1 MTTQTLLTTPDTTH
15 SGPLA
20 WLKRHPLV
28 VLFSL
33 TYLFLWGVMLPQLA
47 ALYGLMPNVISLPV
61 DLVFGAFGPLLAALM
76 TVALTEGRAG
86 VRDLVGQALRWR
98 VGLRWYAVALL
109 GPAAYMLAG
118 AGLEALVRGQA
129 PAIPAAAMPLTDVA
143 ATFIRMLLLGMVLNT
158 EEFAWRGV
166 ALPRLQT
173 RYGALGGTLVLAVVE
188 GVVHLPLFW
197 APGSF
202 YQQVGFGWW
211 FAWDIALAILMTWV
225 YNSTGRS
232 VLLTTLLH
240 AAGNAWSGLL
250 PPPGLRPYAFM
261 VVILWL
267 VALLVVLVYGP
278 RRLATRTEPVETRG

>member
-1 MTTQTLLTTPDTTH
+1 MTTQTLTTNPNVT
-15 SGPLA
+15 SSRPMA
-20 WLKRHPLV
+20 WAKRHPLV
-28 VLFSL
+28 VLFAL

-47 ALYGLMPNVISLPV
+47 ALYGLMPNIVNLPV
-61 DLVFGAFGPLLAALM
+61 DLLFGAFGPLLAALI
-76 TVALTEGRAG
+76 TVALAEGRAG
-86 VRDLVGQALRWR
+86 IRDLVRQALRWR
-98 VGLRWYAVALL
+98 VGLPWYAVALL

-118 AGLEALVRGQA
+118 GGLEALVRGQA
-129 PAIPAAAMPLTDVA
+129 PAIPASSMPLTEVA
-143 ATFIRMLLLGMVLNT
+143 TTFIRLLLLGMVLNT

-173 RYGALGGTLVLAVVE
+173 RYGALVGTLILAVVE

-202 YQQVGFGWW
+202 FQQVGFGWW

-240 AAGNAWSGLL
+240 ASGNAWSGLL
-250 PPPGLRPYAFM
+250 APPGLRPYAFM
-261 VVILWL
+261 VIILWL
-267 VALLVVLVYGP
+267 VTLLVVLVYGP
-278 RRLATRTEPVETRG
+278 RGLASRTETVETRG